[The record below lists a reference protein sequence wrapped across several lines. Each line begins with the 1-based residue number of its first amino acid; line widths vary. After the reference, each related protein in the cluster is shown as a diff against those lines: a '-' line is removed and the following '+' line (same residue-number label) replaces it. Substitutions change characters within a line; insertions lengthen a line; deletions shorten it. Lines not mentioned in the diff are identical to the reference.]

1 MTDPLKNPTFR
12 IIPMLIKAKLISTNV
27 GICSTHENQNFLEV
41 AGPNHDH
48 YQGDGLYRKGQT
60 IPET

>member
-1 MTDPLKNPTFR
+1 
-12 IIPMLIKAKLISTNV
+12 MLMKPELIFANV
-27 GICSTHENQNFLEV
+27 LTCSTHGNQNFLEV
-41 AGPNHDH
+41 AGPNCDH